1 VLSRWQ
7 SPTPD
12 AALRAALDSVFA
24 GPAYRWVERP
34 DPIRLLREWYLRLTE
49 WLAALRE
56 GSPLW
61 YRALVATL
69 VLVLAGILAHAAWVF
84 WVTIRGA
91 TRSDDAAA
99 PAEPPTRREPG
110 ALWDA
115 AERAA
120 RDGRSADALRIGF
133 LALALELDASGSVTY
148 TPGKTPAEYAREA
161 RLAPDDRG
169 RLRDLVRA
177 LYRHVYG
184 AVPCSPDECARW
196 LANARGEWH
205 AVVA

>member
-1 VLSRWQ
+1 MLSGPQ
-7 SPTPD
+7 AAATD

-34 DPIRLLREWYLRLTE
+34 DPIRLLREWIARLVE

-56 GSPLW
+56 GSPIW
-61 YRALVATL
+61 YRALVVLL
-69 VLVLAGILAHAAWVF
+69 VALLVAILAHAAWVF
-84 WVTIRGA
+84 WITVRGA
-91 TRSDDAAA
+91 TRAEDSVQPADA
-99 PAEPPTRREPG
+99 PARRDPG
-110 ALWDA
+110 MLWNE

-120 RDGRSADALRIGF
+120 RAGRAADALGLGF
-133 LALALELDASGSVTY
+133 LALSLELDAAGSVTF

-161 RLAPDDRG
+161 RLVPADRG
-169 RLRDLVRA
+169 RLADLVRA

-184 AVPCSPDECARW
+184 AEPCSADECARW
-196 LANARGEWH
+196 LAKARGEWH